1 MQERLQKI
9 IGRAGIASRRH
20 AEQLI
25 LSGQVRVN
33 GVVVREL
40 GTKADPATD
49 KIVAAGRTVGAVAQR
64 NIYLALHKPPEVV
77 SAMADPEGRKT
88 LRNCLRGLPERVF
101 PVGNLEYAASG
112 LVFLT
117 NDGDLAAEMLKNWA
131 QIEQVYHV
139 KVKGMLTL
147 ADLDRIGKEAGLKMK
162 TVRQPD
168 ATRGRAA
175 NFWYEVRMRDS
186 KKDELRRLLMKEM
199 HPVEKLM
206 RIGLGTL
213 TVEGLPRGRYRLL
226 GPKEVGA
233 LRRDAVAAKQE
244 ERLGEASK
252 RTSTQ
257 RKRRSGRRRE
267 GKAPGSRPA
276 LPSE

>member
-49 KIVAAGRTVGAVAQR
+49 KIEAAGRTVGAGTQR
-64 NIYLALHKPPEVV
+64 NVYLALHKPPEVV
-77 SAMADPEGRKT
+77 STMADPEGRKT

-101 PVGNLEYAASG
+101 PVGNLEYATSG

-147 ADLDRIGKEAGLKMK
+147 ADLDRIGKEVGLKMK

-186 KKDELRRLLMKEM
+186 KKDELRRVLMKEM

-213 TVEGLPRGRYRLL
+213 SVEGLPRGRYRLL
-226 GPKEVGA
+226 APKEVEV
-233 LRRDAVAAKQE
+233 LRKEAAAGKKDE
-244 ERLGEASK
+244 GRLDDK
-252 RTSTQ
+252 KLKLTQ
-257 RKRRSGRRRE
+257 RSQSSQRTQRRE
-267 GKAPGSRPA
+267 RKIPR
-276 LPSE
+276 